1 MSSDSD
7 TLSHFTPLDELIQ
20 VIYQG
25 SGRFVIISSV
35 DESSWTTHVGLTGE
49 EGRWW
54 RGRWTEKDVRE
65 VIGSKV
71 SGFLLDSFVE
81 KLSDTFVKG
90 EVSIGNW
97 ASEKGSP
104 IQLVFGTNAKTPI
117 QMQLVELSPQDAAV
131 FATKVFVEIALQA
144 QSRKCRLHATSYDIP
159 AAIPAVA
166 ASSSTKP
173 SGRRSP
179 QSSTHARSHSP
190 SNTKGKGKA
199 SDAYSATESILKRK
213 AEEADDEIQTLKAEL
228 EKVKRQQHAI
238 MTDPSKLLPVAKTK
252 PSQAAATKARGV
264 SLANPTKKARKY
276 KPIEFASDDDE

>member
-7 TLSHFTPLDELIQ
+7 ALSHFTPLDELIQ

-54 RGRWTEKDVRE
+54 QGRWTEKDVRE

-90 EVSIGNW
+90 EISIGNW
-97 ASEKGSP
+97 ASEKGAP
-104 IQLVFGTNAKTPI
+104 IQLMFGTNAKTPI
-117 QMQLVELSPQDAAV
+117 QMQLVELSPQDAAA
-131 FATKVFVEIALQA
+131 FATKVFIALQA
-144 QSRKCRLHATSYDIP
+144 QSRKCRLHASSYDT
-159 AAIPAVA
+159 AAIPAFA
-166 ASSSTKP
+166 ASSSANFP
-173 SGRRSP
+173 SRRSP
-179 QSSTHARSHSP
+179 GSSYARPHSP
-190 SNTKGKGKA
+190 GQAKGKGKT
-199 SDAYSATESILKRK
+199 SDANSVSESRSKRK
-213 AEEADDEIQTLKAEL
+213 AEEANDEIQALKAEL
-228 EKVKRQQHAI
+228 EKVKRQQNAI

-252 PSQAAATKARGV
+252 PSQAAATKTRGV

>member
-7 TLSHFTPLDELIQ
+7 ALSHFTPLDELIQ

-35 DESSWTTHVGLTGE
+35 DEFSWTTHVGLTGDD
-49 EGRWW
+49 GRWW

-90 EVSIGNW
+90 EISIGNW
-97 ASEKGSP
+97 TAEKGAP
-104 IQLVFGTNAKTPI
+104 IQLVLGTNAKTPI
-117 QMQLVELSPQDAAV
+117 KMELVELLPEDAAA

-144 QSRKCRLHATSYDIP
+144 QSRKCRLHPTLYDAP
-159 AAIPAVA
+159 AAAPALTEP
-166 ASSSTKP
+166 SS
-173 SGRRSP
+173 
-179 QSSTHARSHSP
+179 HLRSHSP
-190 SNTKGKGKA
+190 SGAKGKGKA
-199 SDAYSATESILKRK
+199 SDAKSVSDARYKRK
-213 AEEADDEIQTLKAEL
+213 AEEAEEEIQALKAEL
-228 EKVKRQQHAI
+228 EKAKRQQNAI
-238 MTDPSKLLPVAKTK
+238 MTSPSKLLSVAKAKAT
-252 PSQAAATKARGV
+252 PATATKARGV